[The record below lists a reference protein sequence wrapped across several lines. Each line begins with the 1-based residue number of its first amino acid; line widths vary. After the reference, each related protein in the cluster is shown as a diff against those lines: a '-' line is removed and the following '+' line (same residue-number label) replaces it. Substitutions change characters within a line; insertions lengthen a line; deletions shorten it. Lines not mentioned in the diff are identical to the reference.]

1 MTSAVSKYLLEK
13 QIIWPS
19 NNNIILLH
27 RNKSNTN
34 TCFSKITEYMISFG
48 FKNFRRFEDF
58 PMIQLGGIT
67 IFVGANN
74 SGKSTAMKALSFFL
88 DNVIINKDERGILN
102 PPIKGFS
109 FGGKGINQRYLG
121 DYMSNSNSS
130 SLDMEISVDIDH
142 IYYRF
147 VLDGNGDNKSSHYVP
162 LKKCYIQNR
171 TYGIEYKYL
180 FTTSDEGIVNYTI
193 ERDKFIDF
201 VNKEKRK
208 NEGLS
213 DLMKDLEASKEEV
226 LQKYG
231 IRERAGKIKLQ
242 NPDAQDW
249 DAILNDWNLKDEK
262 VPFSGRFFVKGR
274 NVSFNDANSY
284 EPEVQKFLWHASD
297 DMRKNLN
304 FNSLKNEYI
313 ETHQASHKLIL
324 DGEDKN
330 NYLAQTINNFQS
342 NLTEKEQEEIKTA
355 FLFPW
360 LDELNI
366 CSSFNISSIAA
377 GEAFTVNIEK
387 ADGTTMPLGKMGT
400 GSIQLF
406 ILLMHIA
413 IAISKGE
420 EIIILIEEPEQN
432 LHPKLQSKLAELF
445 LEVYEKTSG
454 RVRFVVET
462 HSEYLVRKTQVL
474 VAKKKYPSEKDINE
488 GNPFSLYYFPC
499 DALPYALIYRPDGC
513 FANDF
518 GEGFYDEAVNLSFE
532 IL

>member
-1 MTSAVSKYLLEK
+1 
-13 QIIWPS
+13 
-19 NNNIILLH
+19 
-27 RNKSNTN
+27 
-34 TCFSKITEYMISFG
+34 MISFG

-74 SGKSTAMKALSFFL
+74 SGKSTVMKALSFFL
-88 DNVIINKDERGILN
+88 DNAIINKDERGILT

-121 DYMSNSNSS
+121 DYMSNSNSPS
-130 SLDMEISVDIDH
+130 SDMEICVDIDH

-171 TYGIEYKYL
+171 AYGIEYEYL
-180 FTTSDEGIVNYTI
+180 FTTSAEGIVNYTI

-201 VNKEKRK
+201 VKKEKEK
-208 NEGLS
+208 NGPIQDML
-213 DLMKDLEASKEEV
+213 KDLKVQTEYV
-226 LQKYG
+226 FQKYNARRVG
-231 IRERAGKIKLQ
+231 SVKIQ
-242 NPDAQDW
+242 NPDVQDW

-262 VPFSGRFFVKGR
+262 VSFSGRFFVEER
-274 NVSFNDANSY
+274 NVSLNDANSY
-284 EPEVQKFLWHASD
+284 EPGVQKFLKYVSN

-304 FNSLKNEYI
+304 PDSLKNEYI
-313 ETHQASHKLIL
+313 ETHPASHKLIL

-342 NLTEKEQEEIKTA
+342 NLTEKEQEEIKTI
-355 FLFPW
+355 FLSPW
-360 LDELNI
+360 LNELNI
-366 CSSFNISSIAA
+366 CSSFKISSIAA

-387 ADGTTMPLGKMGT
+387 ADGTTMPLGRMGT

-413 IAISKGE
+413 IAISKDE

-432 LHPKLQSKLAELF
+432 LHPKLQSKLAEL
-445 LEVYEKTSG
+445 LHEVYEKTNG

-462 HSEYLVRKTQVL
+462 HSEYLVRRTQVY
-474 VAKKKYPSEKDINE
+474 VAYSDYQSLHELE
-488 GNPFSLYYFPC
+488 MLNPFRVYYFPE
-499 DALPYALIYRPDGC
+499 DAAPYDMEYTNSGR
-513 FANDF
+513 FKNSF
-518 GEGFYDEAVNLSFE
+518 GEGFFDESDNLFIQ
-532 IL
+532 ILRKEQEKK